1 MKIKFFKYIVYLI
14 CGACAVI
21 FFIRYYTNSKYNVI
35 PRKYVRQY
43 LDETYNMRY
52 EIIEENFNCK
62 NGFYIWEFI

>member
-52 EIIEENFNCK
+52 EIIT
-62 NGFYIWEFI
+62 